1 MLVMAGD
8 SILCLVDDDQS
19 FRESV
24 TGFFRSVGL
33 EVSAFDSA
41 EAFLASE
48 LSLLASCLVLDVNMP
63 GMSGVELQRQLVA
76 RGQRTRI
83 VFVTART
90 EPELRHQVL
99 ERGAIAYLIKP
110 FPEDELLDAVNTAM
124 APSMSA

>member
-1 MLVMAGD
+1 MAGNY
-8 SILCLVDDDQS
+8 ILCLVDDDQS
-19 FRESV
+19 FRESA
-24 TGFFRSVGL
+24 TGLFRSVGL
-33 EVSAFDSA
+33 DVRAFDSA
-41 EAFLASE
+41 EDFLASE
-48 LSLLASCLVLDVNMP
+48 LSALAGCLVLDINMP

-99 ERGAIAYLIKP
+99 ERGAVAYLIKP

-124 APSMSA
+124 EHSTSA